1 MLREASQVLPENKP
15 VADPCRLH
23 RHRGALLIV
32 DDDEATCQQ
41 MKRLLAVNPALDV
54 SFQTDGLKALE
65 ELTHQE
71 YSIAITDL
79 RMPKLDGMELIQ
91 EIQRRRLSVSV
102 IVTTGHGSIDEAV
115 QAIRLGADR
124 FSHQADR
131 SRSFAACHRPGVART
146 RLARRGR
153 PSPHAA

>member
-1 MLREASQVLPENKP
+1 MLKEASPVLPKTVDGTSTAP
-15 VADPCRLH
+15 RPSAPR
-23 RHRGALLIV
+23 RLLIV

-41 MKRLLAVNPALDV
+41 MKQLLEINPALDV

-115 QAIRLGADR
+115 QAIRLGATDFLTKPIDLDHLRRVIDR
-124 FSHQADR
+124 AL
-131 SRSFAACHRPGVART
+131 ART
-146 RLARRGR
+146 GLAR
-153 PSPHAA
+153 